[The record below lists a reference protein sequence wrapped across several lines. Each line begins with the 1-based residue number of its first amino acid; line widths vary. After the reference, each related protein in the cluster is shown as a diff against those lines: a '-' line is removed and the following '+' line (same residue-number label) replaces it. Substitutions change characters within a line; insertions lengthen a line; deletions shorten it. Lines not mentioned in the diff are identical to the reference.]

1 MVDLK
6 EYLSSNAYPGRG
18 IIIGRTKNGSAAV
31 AYFIMGRSVN
41 SRNRIFV
48 PDGDGIRTEA
58 KDPSKLVD
66 PSLIIYSPVRV
77 AGDELIVTNGDQTDT
92 IFDFVSAGKTFEQAL
107 DTRCYEP
114 DEPNF
119 TPRISGMLN
128 ETDGSYK
135 LSILR
140 RKGDECERVYRDYA
154 AVPGVGHIIHTY
166 DSDGSP
172 IPSFSGEPVEAAIP
186 DSIEEFTST
195 LWENLNEDNKVSLF
209 VRYVSSKNG
218 IGETK
223 IINKY

>member
-1 MVDLK
+1 M
-6 EYLSSNAYPGRG
+6 EH
-18 IIIGRTKNGSAAV
+18 
-31 AYFIMGRSVN
+31 
-41 SRNRIFV
+41 
-48 PDGDGIRTEA
+48 
-58 KDPSKLVD
+58 
-66 PSLIIYSPVRV
+66 
-77 AGDELIVTNGDQTDT
+77 DQTVLPNDAT
-92 IFDFVSAGKTFEQAL
+92 GAFEQAL

-119 TPRISGMLN
+119 TPRISGMLD
-128 ETDGSYK
+128 ESDGSYK

-140 RKGDECERVYRDYA
+140 CKKGECERVYRDYA
-154 AVPGVGHIIHTY
+154 PVPGAGHIIHTY

-172 IPSFSGEPVEAAIP
+172 IPSFSGDPVEVRIP
-186 DSIEEFTST
+186 DSIEEFTSI